1 MNGALLSREAALAFA
16 DLLSYPDDA
25 LPGRLRA
32 AAVRLPVTLG
42 AALDALAD
50 RLGLLG
56 PGGAEELYTATF
68 DLRPA
73 VSPYAGIHLC
83 GEGPR
88 RNALLAHLASLRA
101 QAGLAPGDEVPD
113 HFAELLRHLAVT
125 PGGGETEDVAALVL
139 APAARI
145 AAAALPQDNPY
156 RAALEALVA
165 ALPAPAGLPV
175 PSKEAGT

>member
-1 MNGALLSREAALAFA
+1 MTGPALSREAARAFA
-16 DLLSYPDDA
+16 ELLSYPDDA

-32 AAVRLPVTLG
+32 HAGRLPGGVG

-50 RLGLLG
+50 RLALLG

-73 VSPYAGIHLC
+73 VSPYAGVHLC

-101 QAGLAPGDEVPD
+101 AAGLARASEVPD
-113 HFAELLRHLAVT
+113 HFAELLRYVAEA
-125 PGGGETEDVAALVL
+125 PEGGEAEDVAALVL
-139 APAARI
+139 APAARR
-145 AAAALPQDNPY
+145 AADALPHDHPY

-165 ALPAPAGLPV
+165 ALPAPAGPPV
-175 PSKEAGT
+175 APQEAGP

>member
-1 MNGALLSREAALAFA
+1 MSQASLSREAAIAFA

-32 AAVRLPVTLG
+32 AASRLPAAIG

-50 RLGLLG
+50 QLALLG

-68 DLRPA
+68 DLCPA
-73 VSPYAGIHLC
+73 VSPYAGLHLC

-101 QAGLAPGDEVPD
+101 QAGLAPGGEVPD
-113 HFAELLRHLAVT
+113 HFAELLRYLSAAT
-125 PGGGETEDVAALVL
+125 DGEADDVAALVL
-139 APAARI
+139 APAAGR
-145 AAAALPQDNPY
+145 AAAALPHDNPY

-165 ALPAPAGLPV
+165 ALPAP
-175 PSKEAGT
+175 EAPPAVTQEVGS

>member
-1 MNGALLSREAALAFA
+1 VSGAALSREAARAFA

-25 LPGRLRA
+25 LAGRLRCHA
-32 AAVRLPVTLG
+32 ARLPAGTA

-50 RLGLLG
+50 RLALLG

-73 VSPYAGIHLC
+73 VSPYAGLHLC

-101 QAGLAPGDEVPD
+101 QAGIAPGGEVPD
-113 HFAELLRHLAVT
+113 HFAELLRYLAEA
-125 PGGGETEDVAALVL
+125 PEGGEAEDVAVLVL
-139 APAARI
+139 APAARQ
-145 AAAALPQDNPY
+145 AAAALVHDNPY

-165 ALPAPAGLPV
+165 ALPAPAELPV
-175 PSKEAGT
+175 ASKEAGP